1 METETAVTVGQA
13 SSREPDRLLITFGPT
28 GRYQWKPDRTVS
40 SAAALAIL
48 AFAIMGCSGD
58 EKERE
63 YVIPSTL
70 CGTAVD
76 SDTLA
81 PFLPSGRKITVRNK
95 SYSGAKGCQ
104 VTVDNK
110 FIFTTTQVWLEEGNT
125 TAFVAARQSLDTP
138 GHSAEAGRFRYSGY
152 EAFGKTRGCVDAK
165 YKQELYTI
173 MQASGSKHRDAEA
186 MKRLIVSYTKEV
198 EKSAECTAGAL

>member
-1 METETAVTVGQA
+1 MK
-13 SSREPDRLLITFGPT
+13 S
-28 GRYQWKPDRTVS
+28 DRTILRKYS
-40 SAAALAIL
+40 LMPAATLTTLTLALT
-48 AFAIMGCSGD
+48 GCGGD
-58 EKERE
+58 EQQRE
-63 YVIPSTL
+63 YAIPSTL

-81 PFLPSGRKITVRNK
+81 PFLPPGQKITVKDK

-110 FIFTTTQVWLEEGNT
+110 LIFTANQLWLEEGST

-138 GHSAEAGRFRYSGY
+138 RHSAESGRFRYSEY
-152 EAFGKTRGCVDAK
+152 EAFGKTRGCVDTK

-186 MKRLIVSYTKEV
+186 MKRLIISYTKGV
-198 EKSAECTAGAL
+198 EKSPECTAGAL

>member
-1 METETAVTVGQA
+1 MKPVRTMF
-13 SSREPDRLLITFGPT
+13 RKYNLISVATLTTLIFT
-28 GRYQWKPDRTVS
+28 
-40 SAAALAIL
+40 LA
-48 AFAIMGCSGD
+48 GCGGD
-58 EKERE
+58 EKKRE
-63 YVIPSTL
+63 YTVPNNL
-70 CGTAVD
+70 CGISVD

-81 PFLPSGRKITVRNK
+81 PFLPPGRKITVQDK

-110 FIFTTTQVWLEEGNT
+110 LIFITNQVWLEEGRT
-125 TAFVAARQSLDTP
+125 TAFVAARQSLDRTS
-138 GHSAEAGRFRYSGY
+138 HSAESGRFRYSEY
-152 EAFGKTRGCVDAK
+152 EAFGKTRACIDTK

-186 MKRLIVSYTKEV
+186 MKRLIISYTKGV